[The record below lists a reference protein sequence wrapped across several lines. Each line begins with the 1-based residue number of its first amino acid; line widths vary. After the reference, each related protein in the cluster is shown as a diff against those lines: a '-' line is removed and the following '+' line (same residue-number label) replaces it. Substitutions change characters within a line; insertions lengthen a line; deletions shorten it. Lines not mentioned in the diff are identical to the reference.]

1 MHNKFSTCSEGL
13 QFVLLE
19 EGHERPKPAVR
30 PTFVMLRCGSSLRT
44 FVRLAAFYL
53 AATSVCGLSDTS
65 RRQNPVSAVYVF
77 NGVDEEQ
84 PKQQIDRTDWV
95 VVNLVVRFQFGGLR
109 VPLPLTLS
117 H

>member
-1 MHNKFSTCSEGL
+1 
-13 QFVLLE
+13 
-19 EGHERPKPAVR
+19 
-30 PTFVMLRCGSSLRT
+30 MLRCGPSLRT

-53 AATSVCGLSDTS
+53 AATSVCGLSDTA
-65 RRQNPVSAVYVF
+65 RRQSPVSAVYVF
-77 NGVDEEQ
+77 NGVVEEQ
-84 PKQQIDRTDWV
+84 PKQQINRTDWV